1 VWFGELLPEQEWSA
15 GVDAARWSDVFFCV
29 GTSGVVYPAASL
41 PSVARQAGAMTV
53 EINVEPTDLTRSMDE
68 SLIGLSG
75 DILPAIVRE
84 VEAAP
89 PSGFEVN

>member
-1 VWFGELLPEQEWSA
+1 
-15 GVDAARWSDVFFCV
+15 
-29 GTSGVVYPAASL
+29 
-41 PSVARQAGAMTV
+41 
-53 EINVEPTDLTRSMDE
+53 MDE